1 MGEITK
7 DTFSQ
12 AGVKKSTNI
21 LRPENFVFFILQ
33 GIFDYS
39 GGFVTAVDVCIHVFF
54 FFLQFSIEKWLLS
67 RPSTH
72 VVAILFTISRVL
84 PVKRVVLLI
93 EFNEMLLT

>member
-54 FFLQFSIEKWLLS
+54 LQFSIEKWLLS

-84 PVKRVVLLI
+84 PVKRVVLV
-93 EFNEMLLT
+93 NEMLLT